1 MEVSYGIGVTNRYA
15 LFYDE
20 NEDPLDAIKSAEKE
34 QSSAAAT
41 KKAAAAQEPKAD
53 AKKADLKGGKAASAP
68 AATAAAAAP
77 AKKSGPKETAQ
88 PKAVE
93 QNRPPRED
101 GYQPRGGQGRPQSFR
116 GGRGAAVAADG
127 QRIERNNRR
136 NWEDRPPR
144 EFSANVEGGAAGA
157 VEGEYRP
164 RGGYRGTGYRGGRGT
179 GERGGYRG
187 TGERGAYRGGRGGKR
202 EFDRQSGS
210 DKSGVK
216 PQEKRDG
223 SGAHNWGSVKDEIEG
238 QMESVQQEGAVAD
251 GQVVEGEAEVA
262 AAPAEGAATEA
273 VEAKEGE
280 AAAPVPE
287 EPVEYTL
294 DEWKAKH
301 GERKKPEFNIR
312 QAGEGE
318 DNAQWKKTFVLEKKK
333 LAEEEEEEEEEIIDV
348 AAEFP
353 QRVGRQ
359 KFLNIDIRFADSR
372 TGGRGR
378 GEGRGGPR
386 GAGMGGRGRGFEGGD
401 SRGFRDAEGGA
412 PRGGYRGGYRG
423 GRGGE
428 GRSAQ
433 SAPSTRGTY
442 AQRGPQTPMA
452 PKVDDE
458 KDFPALG

>member
-1 MEVSYGIGVTNRYA
+1 MIACFLVLR
-15 LFYDE
+15 
-20 NEDPLDAIKSAEKE
+20 
-34 QSSAAAT
+34 
-41 KKAAAAQEPKAD
+41 
-53 AKKADLKGGKAASAP
+53 
-68 AATAAAAAP
+68 
-77 AKKSGPKETAQ
+77 
-88 PKAVE
+88 
-93 QNRPPRED
+93 
-101 GYQPRGGQGRPQSFR
+101 
-116 GGRGAAVAADG
+116 
-127 QRIERNNRR
+127 
-136 NWEDRPPR
+136 
-144 EFSANVEGGAAGA
+144 
-157 VEGEYRP
+157 
-164 RGGYRGTGYRGGRGT
+164 
-179 GERGGYRG
+179 
-187 TGERGAYRGGRGGKR
+187 
-202 EFDRQSGS
+202 
-210 DKSGVK
+210 
-216 PQEKRDG
+216 
-223 SGAHNWGSVKDEIEG
+223 
-238 QMESVQQEGAVAD
+238 
-251 GQVVEGEAEVA
+251 
-262 AAPAEGAATEA
+262 
-273 VEAKEGE
+273 EGE